1 MPRTPRE
8 ATMTAHTLAANRTAA
23 ESAFADQFSA
33 AQGALPLP
41 EREAAFRAFSAKGL
55 PSRRDEAWH
64 YTDLRQRLTRVAPAA
79 AAPDA
84 EAIEKAR
91 IRLGKLPPAAT
102 RLVILDGR
110 FISALSSKS
119 PDGVS
124 VVPLGEDA
132 RVGRAA
138 ALDLGDKV
146 DGMLALNGALAQGG
160 CVITIDPE
168 TNVTAPIEI
177 LHWTTAKEG
186 QFLASRVAVEI
197 GAKALV
203 NIVEYF
209 ESSGA
214 ADQRDVATILD
225 LGAGAV
231 TDHTTIVEG
240 DVALHVESLVAR
252 LHEGAELRAFGYVSG
267 GDLVRRQIFAS
278 VVGENA
284 KIALNGLSL
293 LAGKRHADTTLVVDH
308 IAPHGESREFFKHIV
323 ADEATGVYQG
333 KVIVE
338 PGAQKTDGGMK
349 SQAILLS
356 PNAVMNN
363 KPELEIFADDVVCGH
378 GATVGALDR
387 DQLFYLRARGIPEAE
402 AEAMLLEAFGFEA
415 IERVR
420 DEALREVLRG
430 KARGWLAA
438 RGSIS

>member
-8 ATMTAHTLAANRTAA
+8 ATMTAHPLAANRTAA
-23 ESAFADQFSA
+23 ESAFAEQFSA
-33 AQGALPLP
+33 GQGALPLP

-64 YTDLRQRLTRVAPAA
+64 YTDLRQRLTRVASPAP
-79 AAPDA
+79 APDA
-84 EAIEKAR
+84 AAIETAR
-91 IRLGKLPPAAT
+91 IRLAKLPPAVT

-110 FISALSSKS
+110 FISALSSQS

-124 VVPLGEDA
+124 VVTLGEDA

-138 ALDLGDKV
+138 ALGDNV

-168 TNVTAPIEI
+168 ANITAPIEI
-177 LHWTTAKEG
+177 LHWTTAKEDR
-186 QFLASRVAVEI
+186 FLASRVAVEI
-197 GAKALV
+197 GAKAHVSLV
-203 NIVEYF
+203 EHF
-209 ESSGA
+209 DSSGA
-214 ADQRDVATILD
+214 AHQRDVATILD
-225 LGAGAV
+225 LGAGAIV
-231 TDHTTIVEG
+231 DHTAIVEG
-240 DVALHVESLVAR
+240 EAALHVESLVAR
-252 LHEGAELRAFGYVSG
+252 LHEGAELCAFGYVSG